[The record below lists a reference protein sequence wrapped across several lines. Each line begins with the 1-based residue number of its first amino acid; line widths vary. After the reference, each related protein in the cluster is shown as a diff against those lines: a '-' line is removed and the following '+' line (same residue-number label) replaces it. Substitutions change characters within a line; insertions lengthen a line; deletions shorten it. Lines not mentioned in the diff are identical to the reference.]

1 MIDGSSRCECRACDI
16 LPIVLVIGA
25 SLALGTLLTTLAV
38 DDAFIL
44 YRYAH
49 NLARGLGFTY
59 NPGRPILSATS
70 PLYTLLL
77 GGLALTGAEIPA
89 IAHWLCSLCIMAAGA
104 STYLLGRRESS
115 SLAGALAALLLTAF
129 PLLWM
134 SLGLETSMTLA
145 LVLWSVYFYR
155 SGRMT
160 PAAILAGLA
169 AGVRPDASLLAV
181 ILVLHHLARRFPR
194 SGSTPIRS
202 QLTEILRPALLYLA
216 ILGATYLSLA
226 LYFGSPLPVTLQAKA
241 AQSSIGVTGFYPHTT
256 YLEGLLILF
265 RAYVAQSPLYLVFV
279 PLALVGAWRC
289 WRRARWAGVLIG
301 WGALHAAAYTLI
313 GVAPYY
319 WYYVPLVPGVV
330 WLVSLGADGMVK
342 GLGSRLRPAS
352 ARAQRWLL
360 LPLAMVLLLPL
371 AHSHLC
377 MISAL
382 DGAVPPP
389 DDAES
394 KVLPEAKS
402 GVYRQAGLWLHDNTP
417 SDASVGVM
425 ELGIIGFYADR
436 PMLDF
441 LGLLEP
447 EVAQALARGDPQWA
461 LLQYQPDYLVLTAIS
476 PLYDYGLREDPW
488 FQAAYAP
495 IQEFRSDRFWGSP
508 VTIYARQYERA
519 ATHIEADG
527 RLPDDAVRLDALME
541 HDIRLLGYTA
551 SQRELAPGEAV
562 TLALHWEALA
572 PLEKDY
578 TVFVHLLG
586 REDRVIAQRDAPPAL
601 GSEPTSHWTPGQP
614 VTDLHLMA
622 LPPQAYVPDTA
633 QWEIGLYDP
642 TTGTRLLFA
651 DGSDNVRFGHLEIV
665 RPEKMSELT
674 FESGPTLEGYQLN
687 SISASPGDEIGV
699 DLRWRLPQET
709 DLPYRAVL
717 HLVSESGQIEA
728 ESTSLVSEVD
738 DHVLQLRPGL
748 PPGAY
753 DLDLQIVDLASS
765 RLLPPLGAD
774 GLPQGDS
781 LTLTKVRV
789 WPD

>member
-1 MIDGSSRCECRACDI
+1 MIDGNSRRECRACDV
-16 LPIVLVIGA
+16 LPIILVIGA
-25 SLALGTLLTTLAV
+25 SLALGTLLTTLMV

-59 NPGRPILSATS
+59 NPGSPILSATS

-104 STYLLGRRESS
+104 STYLLGRRESAP
-115 SLAGALAALLLTAF
+115 LAGALAAPLLTAF

-155 SGRMT
+155 SERLT
-160 PAAILAGLA
+160 AAAVLAGLA
-169 AGVRPDASLLAV
+169 AGVRPDAILLAAV
-181 ILVLHHLARRFPR
+181 LVVHLARRCLR
-194 SGSTPIRS
+194 RGSGPLRG
-202 QLTEILRPALLYLA
+202 QLTGFLRPAFLYLA

-226 LYFGSPLPVTLQAKA
+226 VYFGSPLPVTLKAKA
-241 AQSSIGVTGFYPHTT
+241 AQSSIGVTGFYPYTT
-256 YLEGLLILF
+256 FLEGLLILF
-265 RAYVAQSPLYLVFV
+265 RAYVSQSPLYLVFV
-279 PLALVGAWRC
+279 PLALVGAWRS
-289 WRRARWAGVLIG
+289 WRRARWAGILIG
-301 WGALHAAAYTLI
+301 WGALHAAAYALI

-319 WYYVPLVPGVV
+319 WYYVPLVPGGI
-330 WLVSLGADGMVK
+330 WLVSLGAEWMAEA
-342 GLGSRLRPAS
+342 LGSRLRSSS

-360 LPLAMVLLLPL
+360 LPLAIILLLPL
-371 AHSHLC
+371 AHSHLR
-377 MISAL
+377 MVSAL
-382 DGAVPPP
+382 DGPVPPP
-389 DDAES
+389 DEVES

-402 GVYRQAGLWLHDNTP
+402 VIYRQAGQWLHDNTP
-417 SDASVGVM
+417 SEASVGVT

-436 PMLDF
+436 TMLDF

-447 EVAQALARGDPQWA
+447 DVAQALARGDPQWA
-461 LLQYQPDYLVLTAIS
+461 LLKYQPDYLVLTAIS

-488 FQAAYAP
+488 FQATYAP

-508 VTIYARQYERA
+508 VTIYARQNNQVASHTE
-519 ATHIEADG
+519 G
-527 RLPDDAVRLDALME
+527 DAVRLDAQME

-551 SQRELAPGEAV
+551 PQRELAPGEAI
-562 TLALHWEALA
+562 TLALYWEALS
-572 PLEKDY
+572 PVETDY

-586 REDRVIAQRDAPPAL
+586 RDDRVIAQRDAPPAL
-601 GSEPTSHWTPGQP
+601 GSEPTSQWIPGQP

-622 LPPQAYVPDTA
+622 LPPQAYAPDTA
-633 QWEIGLYDP
+633 QWEVGLYDS
-642 TTGTRLLFA
+642 TTGSRLLFA
-651 DGSDNVRFGHLEIV
+651 DGADNVRFGHLEIV
-665 RPEKMSELT
+665 RPERRPELT

-687 SISASPGDEIGV
+687 STSASPGDEIRV

-709 DLPYRAVL
+709 DLPYRAVVQ
-717 HLVSESGQIEA
+717 LVSESGQIEA
-728 ESTSLVSEVD
+728 ESTNLVSEAD
-738 DHVLQLRPGL
+738 DHVLHLRPDL
-748 PPGAY
+748 HPSAY
-753 DLDLQIVDLASS
+753 DLDLRIVDLASS

-774 GLPQGDS
+774 GLPQGDG